1 MTVLP
6 HFYLEIVIYDHPLL
20 PKGLIIYAS
29 IYNLHI
35 NLFNESSS
43 LDPHTRGENGDA
55 YIYARQL
62 VSLVL
67 ELR

>member
-1 MTVLP
+1 MPLCYLITVLIP
-6 HFYLEIVIYDHPLL
+6 PTSAERSDHLCINIIITYTQTYLMSL
-20 PKGLIIYAS
+20 PAY
-29 IYNLHI
+29 
-35 NLFNESSS
+35 
-43 LDPHTRGENGDA
+43 PRGENGDA